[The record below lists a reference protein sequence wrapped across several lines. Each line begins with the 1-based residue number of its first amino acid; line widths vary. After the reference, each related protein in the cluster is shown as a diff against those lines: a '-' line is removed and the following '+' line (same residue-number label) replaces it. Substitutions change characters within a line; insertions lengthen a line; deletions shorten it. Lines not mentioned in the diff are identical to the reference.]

1 MAGPVGLM
9 RAYAA
14 MGNTKK
20 ALSEAKLALAQ
31 APDPQNKKNLEGLIQ
46 KLEKGESIGD

>member
-1 MAGPVGLM
+1 M

-14 MGNTKK
+14 LGDNKK
-20 ALSEAKLALAQ
+20 ALAEARLALAQ